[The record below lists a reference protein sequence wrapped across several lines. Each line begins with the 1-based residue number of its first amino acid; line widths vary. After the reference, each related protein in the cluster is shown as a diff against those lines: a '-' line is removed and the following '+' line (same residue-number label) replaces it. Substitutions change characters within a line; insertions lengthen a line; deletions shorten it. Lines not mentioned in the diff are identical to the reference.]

1 MGPNEFNTTK
11 NVTIDE
17 DGNIVKEFLK
27 TQKIDRGT
35 PKKAEQEKKKAQEN
49 KDSEKANTEPKGKK
63 AKKQKQKDKKDA

>member
-35 PKKAEQEKKKAQEN
+35 PKKA
-49 KDSEKANTEPKGKK
+49 D
-63 AKKQKQKDKKDA
+63 